1 MIDAALL
8 LPKILA
14 RVGNDRELTSM
25 AAKIAW
31 KRAAGEGLRQ
41 HALPLRLEKKTLVV
55 AVADAIWQKQLQSMS
70 AELVFRINKL
80 LGGEVV
86 GSIEFRNDPAALRA
100 RAPTSKSR
108 RIEKIAQPLPANVIS
123 SAADIDDPE
132 LREKFM
138 RAAQN
143 CIARRDDVQSQRQR

>member
-80 LGGEVV
+80 LRGEVV
-86 GSIEFRNDPAALRA
+86 ASIEFRIDPAALRA
-100 RAPTSKSR
+100 RASASKSR
-108 RIEKIAQPLPANVIS
+108 RTEKFAQPLPANVIS

-143 CIARRDDVQSQRQR
+143 CIARRDDVQSQRR